1 MSRQPIF
8 RRRGPRALTLTLA
21 LGTVLSVGAVPVAS
35 AVGDEP
41 SLTSPALASINP
53 TPIVV
58 EGKTVPPQPR
68 AGFRVLPYL
77 QKPAAT
83 EMTINWFTELGTDA
97 QITVTGPG
105 LPAAGTSAS
114 VAGVQ
119 NPVNGYQESELSLGA
134 FDNGRGTVVAQGEWI
149 RADEPFKYTHT
160 ITGLTPGADYEYRVV
175 VDGYAHD
182 AAFSA
187 SPSFGDGF
195 TEPLHIIAY
204 SDSETDPKGRVTQRE
219 WEQTAG
225 LAAGSEPRP
234 QAGSSW
240 DTRFGGSVRN
250 GAYAVNYMLTE
261 DQALK
266 LNNEII
272 AQQEPDL
279 LLLAGDLVERGSSQ
293 SHWDEF
299 FRYYAGDN
307 GHLLDSVPLITSL
320 GNHEVYGYG
329 TPDDRSLV
337 VRSRM
342 AYNQYFDTFGS
353 TNPHALDAYHRVD
366 YGPVTVISVDSTNG
380 SPDSTEATAP
390 VSETSVGNDAT
401 LTPEQYGTDTQ
412 GVFTMEEYQR
422 DFHVAIDEGW
432 IAPGAEPDQP
442 SFHPGSEQY
451 VWLEEQLKDASAQ
464 GQTIVVQWH
473 HAAYSNGVHGT
484 TMGNNFSDAQP
495 GTPMRAVTPLLEQ
508 YNVSTVISGHD
519 EMFEASYVDEAG
531 DGTGIWHWDVGVAS
545 DGLRGEKMV
554 QLADG
559 SYAPY
564 RFNTAS
570 DWMAHLD
577 EPEMWATGANGVQQ
591 LVSGGKHYGH
601 LDIWIEPYSGAALAS
616 GVTPAAT
623 MTMTP
628 VAVFPTLDANYALE
642 SVERREMTSGQ
653 RVTYLDAQ
661 GLVMDPNAAPEA
673 APAPE
678 PTGEPTAGPSE
689 SPAPSTAP
697 DPTNPAGSGLAG
709 SGLTTDAGGSETSAA
724 ALART
729 GTELNVLASV
739 GLALAAVAAGV
750 GIWFWRRRGAA

>member
-1 MSRQPIF
+1 M
-8 RRRGPRALTLTLA
+8 
-21 LGTVLSVGAVPVAS
+21 AS
-35 AVGDEP
+35 AAGEEP
-41 SLTSPALASINP
+41 ALTSPALASTNL
-53 TPIVV
+53 TPMVV
-58 EGKTVPPQPR
+58 GGKTVPPQPR

-97 QITVTGPG
+97 EITVTGPG
-105 LPAAGTSAS
+105 LPAAGASATIE
-114 VAGVQ
+114 GVQ
-119 NPVNGYQESELSLGA
+119 NPVNAYQEAELSLGD
-134 FDNGRGTVVAQGEWI
+134 FDNGRGLVVPQGEWI

-160 ITGLTPGADYEYRVV
+160 VTGLTAGADYTYRVV

-182 AAFSA
+182 AGFSA
-187 SPSFGDGF
+187 SPSFGEGF

-234 QAGSSW
+234 QQGSAW
-240 DTRFGGSVRN
+240 DTTFGGGVRN
-250 GAYAVNYMLTE
+250 GTYAVNYMLTE
-261 DQALK
+261 DQAMK

-272 AQQEPDL
+272 AEQEPDL

-299 FRYYAGDN
+299 FRYFAGDN

-329 TPDDRSLV
+329 TADDRSLV

-342 AYNQYFDTFGS
+342 EYNQYFDTFGS
-353 TNPHALDAYHRVD
+353 SNPHALDAYHRVD

-380 SPDSTEATAP
+380 SPDSTEATTSAA
-390 VSETSVGNDAT
+390 EGSVGDDST

-412 GVFTMEEYQR
+412 GVFTLEEYER

-432 IAPGAEPDQP
+432 IGADAEPDQP

-451 VWLEEQLKDASAQ
+451 VWFEEQLKDASSK
-464 GQTIVVQWH
+464 GQSIVVQWH
-473 HAAYSNGVHGT
+473 HVAYSNGVHGT
-484 TMGNNFSDAQP
+484 TMGNDFSDTQP
-495 GTPMRAVTPLLEQ
+495 GTPMRVLTPLLEQ
-508 YNVSTVISGHD
+508 YGVSTVISGHD

-554 QLADG
+554 QLPDG
-559 SYAPY
+559 SYEPY

-577 EPEMWATGANGVQQ
+577 EPELWATGADGVQQ

-601 LDIWIEPYSGAALAS
+601 LDIWIEPYTGAALSS

-628 VAVFPTLDANYALE
+628 VAVFPTLDANYELL
-642 SVERREMTSGQ
+642 SVERREMVSGQ

-661 GLVMDPNAAPEA
+661 GAVMDANAAAVP
-673 APAPE
+673 APTPTPTPTASAEPTTSPE
-678 PTGEPTAGPSE
+678 PTT
-689 SPAPSTAP
+689 PAV
-697 DPTNPAGSGLAG
+697 DGSAA
-709 SGLTTDAGGSETSAA
+709 SDSTTDAATSASSTDS
-724 ALART
+724 LADT
-729 GTELNVLASV
+729 GTPVNVVGML
-739 GLALAAVAAGV
+739 GLALVAMAAG
-750 GIWFWRRRGAA
+750 GGLFLWRRRANA